1 MQTDI
6 NPYATPHAPLP
17 EPVAR
22 KFLTAVLIGAAI
34 GNGIA
39 YAVLWV
45 VSIGFLWLLTL
56 QGVPTEELY
65 VRAYASTPYLVFAQA
80 VAFVCLL
87 PGGYWSARLS
97 PSNGT
102 AAALWAAFVMTA
114 LVALEYIA
122 PYQLP
127 IPAWSRVLSLLSP
140 FPAFWLGAVIW
151 HRKDA
156 ARTRKSVSAG
166 SGA

>member
-6 NPYATPHAPLP
+6 NPYATPHAPPP
-17 EPVAR
+17 EQASHPR
-22 KFLTAVLIGAAI
+22 LTAVLIGAAI

-45 VSIGFLWLLTL
+45 ISIGFLWLLTL

-65 VRAYASTPYLVFAQA
+65 FRAYASTPYLVLAQT
-80 VAFVCLL
+80 VAFICLL

-97 PSNGT
+97 PSNG
-102 AAALWAAFVMTA
+102 AAVALWAALLIA
-114 LVALEYIA
+114 GLAALEYIS
-122 PYQLP
+122 PYQQPL
-127 IPAWSRVLSLLSP
+127 PAWSRVVSLVSP

-151 HRKDA
+151 YRRDA
-156 ARTRKSVSAG
+156 ARSQKPVSAE

>member
-6 NPYATPHAPLP
+6 NPYATPHAPPP
-17 EPVAR
+17 EQASR

-65 VRAYASTPYLVFAQA
+65 VRAYASTPYLVLANA

-102 AAALWAAFVMTA
+102 AAALLAA
-114 LVALEYIA
+114 LVMAALAALEYIA

-127 IPAWSRVLSLLSP
+127 LPTWSRVVSLLSP

-151 HRKDA
+151 RRRDA
-156 ARTRKSVSAG
+156 AGT
-166 SGA
+166 